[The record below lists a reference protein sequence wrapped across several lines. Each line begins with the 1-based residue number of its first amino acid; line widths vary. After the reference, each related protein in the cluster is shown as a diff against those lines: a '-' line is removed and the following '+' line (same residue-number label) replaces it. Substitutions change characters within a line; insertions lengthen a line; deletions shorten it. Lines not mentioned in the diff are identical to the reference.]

1 MTGVFV
7 RRKAMWKGRCGRLSC
22 DSGGRDWSCEVTSQG
37 MTKIADDPETKR
49 KVSNRLSPRA
59 FERAWPCLT

>member
-7 RRKAMWKGRCGRLSC
+7 REEKPCGKADVGGRLPC

-37 MTKIADDPETKR
+37 MTRIADDPRNQEKGI
-49 KVSNRLSPRA
+49 NRLSPRA
-59 FERAWPCLT
+59 FERAWPC